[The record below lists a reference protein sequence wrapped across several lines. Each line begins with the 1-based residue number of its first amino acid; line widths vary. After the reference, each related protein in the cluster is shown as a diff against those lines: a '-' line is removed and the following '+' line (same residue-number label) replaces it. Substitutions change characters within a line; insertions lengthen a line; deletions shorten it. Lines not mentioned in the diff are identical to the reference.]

1 MSALKNKLSQKVEV
15 IEAKHMI
22 TESSNNNGIP
32 NPSLEQQNN
41 IIPFKNSDSTIISSI
56 VPSFAIN
63 INEARERLI
72 MLQNFV
78 KELMI
83 PNIDYGLIPKCDK
96 PCLFKP
102 GAEKLCDIF
111 GFSKQVEILNRIEDW
126 EKGLFH
132 YEVKVLL
139 TNKRTGIIEA
149 EGIGSCNNRERKF
162 KNQDSFSIINTILK
176 MSKKRAFI
184 DAVLSAT
191 RSSGIFTQD
200 IEDTDDVN
208 NTTPININTI
218 NSHVS
223 KSNVSPK
230 VKPSPI
236 TREQQSQIFVAAS
249 KNNIPLDYVKNLM
262 IEKYNASE
270 SKMLTNEQAEE
281 LIALLKSYAVI

>member
-1 MSALKNKLSQKVEV
+1 MSALKNKLSQKVED
-15 IEAKHMI
+15 IEAEQVN
-22 TESSNNNGIP
+22 TECSSINGTA
-32 NPSLEQQNN
+32 NPSLELQNN
-41 IIPFKNSDSTIISSI
+41 VIPFKNNGDIILGSI

-63 INEARERLI
+63 INEAKERLI

-83 PNIDYGLIPKCDK
+83 PNIDYGLIPKSDK

-149 EGIGSCNNRERKF
+149 EGIGSCNNKERKF
-162 KNQDSFSIINTILK
+162 KNQDSFSITNTILK

-200 IEDTDDVN
+200 IEDIDDTNNNNFTGSNNVN
-208 NTTPININTI
+208 PTTPTGNM
-218 NSHVS
+218 
-223 KSNVSPK
+223 SNRT
-230 VKPSPI
+230 KPSPV
-236 TREQQSQIFVAAS
+236 TRDQQSQIFVTAS
-249 KNNIPLDYVKNLM
+249 KNNIPLDYVKALM
-262 IEKYNASE
+262 FEKYNVNE
-270 SKMLTNEQAEE
+270 SRMLTTKQADE
-281 LIALLKSYAVI
+281 LITLLKSYSII